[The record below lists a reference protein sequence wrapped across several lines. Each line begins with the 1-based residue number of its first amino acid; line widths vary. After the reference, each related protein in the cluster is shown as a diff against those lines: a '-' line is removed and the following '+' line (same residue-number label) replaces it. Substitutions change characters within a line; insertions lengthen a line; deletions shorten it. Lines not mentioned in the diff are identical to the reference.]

1 MERVTGEKPEAFAGA
16 ESAAACLDEAATR
29 ALDLCSEMASFD

>member
-16 ESAAACLDEAATR
+16 ESAALDEAATR